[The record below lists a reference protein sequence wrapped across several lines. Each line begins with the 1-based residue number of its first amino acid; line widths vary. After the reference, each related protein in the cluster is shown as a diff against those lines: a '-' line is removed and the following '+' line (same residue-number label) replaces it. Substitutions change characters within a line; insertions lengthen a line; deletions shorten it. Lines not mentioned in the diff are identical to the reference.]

1 MLCYHSLHSVA
12 ELDYHQNIVVMRD
25 LLYYTPIYR
34 PSPNKER
41 YEIKSRCKGLKQP
54 ELLGF
59 VPHYSPAANI
69 VSIP

>member
-1 MLCYHSLHSVA
+1 MFCYPSPHSIS
-12 ELDYHQNIVVMRD
+12 ELDYHQNLVVMHD
-25 LLYYTPIYR
+25 LLYSTPIYR
-34 PSPNKER
+34 SSPDWER

-59 VPHYSPAANI
+59 VPHYSPATNI